1 MPREMIHRVSIAAPA
16 SRVYDALTT
25 RDGIAGFWTV
35 DADVPTTEGAE
46 ARFGFPSA
54 PVDLR
59 MRIASLRPG
68 EQVTWECLGDF
79 PFWAGTTI
87 AWRLAEVDGATTLDF
102 RHTGFVDDYPDDE
115 YGLVNF
121 TWGQIL
127 GRLGGFAETGEA
139 QPLYPTA

>member
-1 MPREMIHRVSIAAPA
+1 MIHRVAISVPA
-16 SRVYDALTT
+16 TTVYAALTS

-35 DADVPTTEGAE
+35 NADVPSSEGTE
-46 ARFGFPSA
+46 ARFGFPEA

-59 MRIASLRPG
+59 MRVATLRPA
-68 EQVTWECLGDF
+68 EQIVWHCEGDF

-87 AWRLAEVDGATTLDF
+87 AWRLAEVDGLTTLDF
-102 RHTGFVDDYPDDE
+102 RHTGFADDYPDDE

-127 GRLGGFAETGEA
+127 GRLRGFAETGEA
-139 QPLYPTA
+139 QPLYPVA